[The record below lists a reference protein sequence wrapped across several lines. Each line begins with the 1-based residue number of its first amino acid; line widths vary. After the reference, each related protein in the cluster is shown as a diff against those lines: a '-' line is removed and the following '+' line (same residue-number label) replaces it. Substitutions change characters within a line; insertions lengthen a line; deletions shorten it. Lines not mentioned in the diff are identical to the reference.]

1 MTGLSLD
8 NKKKLNNDFLDEIAD
23 FGPFSPTLPCF
34 WPRFQ
39 CLKLLKNTV
48 DPIVARLSEMVG
60 KIVID
65 SDFLDENADFGHFSP
80 FLACFWPVKAPVS
93 VSKALN
99 GYI

>member
-1 MTGLSLD
+1 MKLQILAVSAQLWPVFGLQ
-8 NKKKLNNDFLDEIAD
+8 
-23 FGPFSPTLPCF
+23 
-34 WPRFQ
+34 WPRYQ
-39 CLKLLKNTV
+39 YLKLSMNTV
-48 DPIVARLSEMVG
+48 DPIVTRLSEVIG

-65 SDFLDENADFGHFSP
+65 SNFFDENANYGHLSL